1 MDEKSNLTIRVRSGQ
16 NTSSQDPGQ
25 LLSISHQPLDNFEEP
40 KNRFLTFDTIVSKK
54 IKFLR
59 FTVRKNDLESKLK
72 LRIRDTEGVSYD
84 GDVSFNWAQKPLKHL
99 LNNTACEITTD
110 GSQGKFRSLLNAY
123 FPTTDFPKIEPED
136 LIFPEVKYDPLLCD
150 VKMEPADMLFQDWIE
165 PSN

>member
-1 MDEKSNLTIRVRSGQ
+1 MEKKTTLSIRVRSGR

-25 LLSISHQPLDNFEEP
+25 LLGVSHELLDNIEEP

-59 FTVRKNDLESKLK
+59 FTVRKNDVDSKLK
-72 LRIRDTEGVSYD
+72 LRIRDTEGVSFD

-110 GSQGKFRSLLNAY
+110 GTHGKFRSLLNAY
-123 FPTTDFPKIEPED
+123 FPTEYVPKIEPED
-136 LIFPEVKYDPLLCD
+136 LTFPEVRFDPLLCD
-150 VKMEPADMLFQDWIE
+150 VKTEPADALFQDWIE